1 TEEGGVRLSLGA
13 SVEPGFYGLDLGG
26 NSDVEVLA
34 VNVDSNESDIELAS
48 VDDLKSVLQG
58 TGVRVAVKEEM
69 VDDTQQQTLLGSYL
83 ALAALLLMIA
93 QGALS
98 TELTRRKQQRTSP
111 IRTGYGVG
119 VNTD

>member
-1 TEEGGVRLSLGA
+1 M
-13 SVEPGFYGLDLGG
+13 DLGG

-98 TELTRRKQQRTSP
+98 TADSQEATAYFAYSYRIWSRCEHGLDSNAGFFIQR
-111 IRTGYGVG
+111 YW
-119 VNTD
+119 